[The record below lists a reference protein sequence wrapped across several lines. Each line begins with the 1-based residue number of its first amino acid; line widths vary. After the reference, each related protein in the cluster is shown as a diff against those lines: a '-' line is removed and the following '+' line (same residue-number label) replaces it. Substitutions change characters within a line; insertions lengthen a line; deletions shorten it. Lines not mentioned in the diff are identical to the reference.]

1 MAKIT
6 FVLVLHYVD
15 SDELGRAA
23 HSIIRISDVVGV
35 DLGRD
40 GVRSWHMEPIQ
51 RCDDRL
57 VSILL

>member
-40 GVRSWHMEPIQ
+40 GG
-51 RCDDRL
+51 
-57 VSILL
+57 